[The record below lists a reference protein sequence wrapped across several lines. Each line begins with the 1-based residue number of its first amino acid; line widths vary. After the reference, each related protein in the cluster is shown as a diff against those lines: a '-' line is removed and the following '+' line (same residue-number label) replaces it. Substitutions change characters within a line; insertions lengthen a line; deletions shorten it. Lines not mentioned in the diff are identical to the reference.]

1 MTVEAIIAA
10 VVAVLIAVL
19 VLTVWTNIVVAIT
32 KKVVAW
38 DKFPT
43 EVWVFIVALAS
54 TIVAVA
60 AAAAIFKVA
69 MLWYYWVGAVVV
81 ALCVCYA
88 AMYGY
93 DNFYAH
99 IWETIKKIREIIA
112 GKNEQ

>member
-1 MTVEAIIAA
+1 MTTETVITTVVALL
-10 VVAVLIAVL
+10 VAVLL
-19 VLTVWTNIVVAIT
+19 LTLWTNIVVAVT

-43 EVWVFIVALAS
+43 EVWVFVVALVS
-54 TIVAVA
+54 TLIAVA
-60 AAAAIFKVA
+60 AGAAIFNIA

-93 DNFYAH
+93 DNFYSA
-99 IWETIKKIREIIA
+99 IWATITKIREIIA
-112 GKNEQ
+112 GQQK

>member
-1 MTVEAIIAA
+1 MMNTDTVIAA
-10 VVAVLIAVL
+10 VVGLLIAVL
-19 VLTVWTNIVVAIT
+19 VLTLWTNIVVAIT

-43 EVWVFIVALAS
+43 EAWVFIVALVS
-54 TIVAVA
+54 TLIAAA
-60 AAAAIFKVA
+60 AAAAIFGIT

-93 DNFYAH
+93 DNLYSA

-112 GKNEQ
+112 GK